1 MELTT
6 RTEPNVE
13 QSVPFFW
20 VRDIEASLRFYV
32 DGLGFTRTKQWF
44 DEGRL
49 RWCWLQLGGAA
60 LMLQEFWREG
70 QHRNLPESALGV
82 GVSINFTCKDALVIY
97 RDLSSRG
104 VEAKRPFV
112 GNGMWVTGV
121 VDPDGYEL
129 LFESPTDIAEETVL
143 SE

>member
-1 MELTT
+1 M
-6 RTEPNVE
+6 
-13 QSVPFFW
+13 
-20 VRDIEASLRFYV
+20 
-32 DGLGFTRTKQWF
+32 
-44 DEGRL
+44 
-49 RWCWLQLGGAA
+49 
-60 LMLQEFWREG
+60 
-70 QHRNLPESALGV
+70 